1 MARIPKVAIA
11 CQGGG
16 SHAAFAAGLL
26 RRLLGTPLRERFELV
41 AISGTSGGAMCAG
54 LAWSGLVSS
63 GPDEAARRL
72 DAFWRDLE
80 AVGVVD
86 SIANFWTVTLAR
98 LPVTAEVSPYLY
110 NPIAEPALRNL
121 LRRYVDLES
130 LPTDPALRC
139 HPMLLVAAVD
149 ILNGERV
156 IFTGETLGYDEL
168 IASAA
173 IPPLFRAVSAEGRLC
188 WDGLFAANPPVRE
201 FTDLPE
207 LPDEIWI
214 IQLNPQ
220 DRETEPRLM
229 PDIIDR
235 RNELAG
241 NLSLGQEL
249 YFITRVN
256 GLLQEFPA
264 LAARYRPIAVRV
276 VEIGVRNLDYPSK
289 LDRNPE
295 LLERLMKD
303 GEERAPWF
311 FDARSEWPRIGTV
324 PPPRSLGKM
333 PPPRRV
339 VVRSLQ

>member
-54 LAWSGLVSS
+54 LAWSGLFSS

-110 NPIAEPALRNL
+110 NPIAEPALRDL

-156 IFTGETLGYDEL
+156 IFTGERLGYDEL

-173 IPPLFRAVSAEGRLC
+173 IPPLFRAV
-188 WDGLFAANPPVRE
+188 
-201 FTDLPE
+201 
-207 LPDEIWI
+207 
-214 IQLNPQ
+214 
-220 DRETEPRLM
+220 
-229 PDIIDR
+229 
-235 RNELAG
+235 
-241 NLSLGQEL
+241 
-249 YFITRVN
+249 
-256 GLLQEFPA
+256 
-264 LAARYRPIAVRV
+264 
-276 VEIGVRNLDYPSK
+276 
-289 LDRNPE
+289 
-295 LLERLMKD
+295 
-303 GEERAPWF
+303 
-311 FDARSEWPRIGTV
+311 
-324 PPPRSLGKM
+324 
-333 PPPRRV
+333 
-339 VVRSLQ
+339 

>member
-121 LRRYVDLES
+121 LRCS
-130 LPTDPALRC
+130 SISNRC
-139 HPMLLVAAVD
+139 HRSGAAVSPD
-149 ILNGERV
+149 
-156 IFTGETLGYDEL
+156 
-168 IASAA
+168 AA
-173 IPPLFRAVSAEGRLC
+173 GGRGGHPQRRAGDLHWRDA
-188 WDGLFAANPPVRE
+188 GL
-201 FTDLPE
+201 
-207 LPDEIWI
+207 
-214 IQLNPQ
+214 
-220 DRETEPRLM
+220 
-229 PDIIDR
+229 
-235 RNELAG
+235 
-241 NLSLGQEL
+241 
-249 YFITRVN
+249 
-256 GLLQEFPA
+256 
-264 LAARYRPIAVRV
+264 
-276 VEIGVRNLDYPSK
+276 
-289 LDRNPE
+289 
-295 LLERLMKD
+295 
-303 GEERAPWF
+303 
-311 FDARSEWPRIGTV
+311 
-324 PPPRSLGKM
+324 
-333 PPPRRV
+333 
-339 VVRSLQ
+339 